1 MTERTMGSGDDES
14 DGWTN
19 EGRRESL
26 SPSRRRFLNH
36 AGAAGGAFALLSA
49 GTGAAA
55 AGGSETDGG
64 NDTASEGNEEEA
76 SEETESE
83 GTENV
88 SAVDVLNFALSLE
101 HLEAT
106 YYNQFLEEYSE
117 KEVERSE
124 AARVFADPGSRF
136 STYQK
141 IQQVRDH
148 EEAHVE
154 ALTGTIEELGGD
166 PVDPAEYDFPY
177 DSIEEFVSL
186 SATIEAVGV
195 SAYAGAAPLI
205 ESDAV
210 LEAAVSIHSVEA
222 RHTAYF
228 RVLNTNTPFPNAFD
242 EPRTMEGVLD
252 IVSQFVVGMED
263 RSGDADE
270 SEESEGEAG
279 NGEGDESGAGE
290 LSIAGLRAV
299 AGPMSSPDQ
308 EYVQYVNSGDGTLD
322 LTGWSVSNTEG
333 ATYEFPDGFT
343 LAPGET
349 VKLYTGRGTDSSGA
363 LYWGKPQEVWND
375 QIGTMIV
382 RNGRN
387 EVVLRRSY

>member
-1 MTERTMGSGDDES
+1 MRSGDDGS
-14 DGWTN
+14 DGWTD
-19 EGRRESL
+19 ERRRESL

-55 AGGSETDGG
+55 AGGPETDGSDG
-64 NDTASEGNEEEA
+64 DTVSEGDEEE
-76 SEETESE
+76 SEESE
-83 GTENV
+83 GMEDV

-101 HLEAT
+101 HLEAA
-106 YYNQFLEEYSE
+106 YYNEFLEEYSE
-117 KEVERSE
+117 SEVERSE

-136 STYQK
+136 GTYQK

-154 ALTGTIEELGGD
+154 ALTQTIEDLGGE

-195 SAYAGAAPLI
+195 SAYAGAALLI

-242 EPRTMEGVLD
+242 EPRTMEEVLE

-263 RSGDADE
+263 RSGDA
-270 SEESEGEAG
+270 EEDEGETG
-279 NGEGDESGAGE
+279 DGEGGAGE

-299 AGPMSSPDQ
+299 AGPMSNPDD
-308 EYVQYVNSGDGTLD
+308 EYVEYINSGDGTLD
-322 LTGWSVSNTEG
+322 LTGWSVSNGKGT
-333 ATYEFPDGFT
+333 TYEFPDGFA

-349 VKLYTGRGTDSSGA
+349 VRLYTGRGTDSSGA
-363 LYWGKPQEVWND
+363 LYWGMPREVWND
-375 QIGTMIV
+375 QVGTMIV
-382 RNGRN
+382 RNGSD

>member
-1 MTERTMGSGDDES
+1 MTERTTGSGERGN
-14 DGWTN
+14 DGWN
-19 EGRRESL
+19 GEGRRESL
-26 SPSRRRFLNH
+26 SQSRRRFLNR

-55 AGGSETDGG
+55 AGGSETDGSA
-64 NDTASEGNEEEA
+64 DTASEGDDE
-76 SEETESE
+76 SEESE
-83 GTENV
+83 GMEDV
-88 SAVDVLNFALSLE
+88 STIDVLNFALSLE
-101 HLEAT
+101 HLEAA
-106 YYNQFLEEYSE
+106 YYNEFLEEYSE
-117 KEVERSE
+117 SDIERSE
-124 AARVFADPGSRF
+124 AARIFADPGLRF

-154 ALTGTIEELGGD
+154 ALTETIAALGGD
-166 PVDPAEYDFPY
+166 PVEPAEYEFPY
-177 DSIEEFVSL
+177 DSTEAFVSL

-205 ESDAV
+205 DEDDPI
-210 LEAAVSIHSVEA
+210 LEAALSIHSVEA

-228 RVLNTNTPFPNAFD
+228 RLLNTNTPFPDAFD
-242 EPRTMEGVLD
+242 EPRTMGEILD

-270 SEESEGEAG
+270 SEESEDEAG
-279 NGEGDESGAGE
+279 NGEGGESGEGE

-299 AGPMSSPDQ
+299 AGPMNNPDD
-308 EYVQYVNSGDGTLD
+308 EYVEYVNSGDGTLD

-333 ATYEFPDGFT
+333 TTYEFPDGFT

-349 VKLYTGRGTDSSGA
+349 VKLYTGRGTDSSTA

-375 QIGTMIV
+375 QVGTMIV
-382 RNGRN
+382 RNGSD